1 MDLGDCSEVVFFDII
16 FFDLVVVVYSM
27 VYYFEYVTDSS
38 ISVVVYDIRTC
49 D

>member
-1 MDLGDCSEVVFFDII
+1 MDLDYCSEVVFYGII
-16 FFDLVVVVYSM
+16 FFDVVAVVCSM
-27 VYYFEYVTDSS
+27 VYYFEYVTDNS